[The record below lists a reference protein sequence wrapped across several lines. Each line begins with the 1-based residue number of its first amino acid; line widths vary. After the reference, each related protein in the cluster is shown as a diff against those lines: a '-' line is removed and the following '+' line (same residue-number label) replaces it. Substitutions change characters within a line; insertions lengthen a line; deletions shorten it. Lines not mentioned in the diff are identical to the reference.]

1 MSASSTSAGAGG
13 TDGGVTD
20 ELVAAVRRFTREQ
33 VVPAAAVHEA
43 ADTYPADLVADLA
56 AMGLFGVTID
66 EAYGGLGL
74 DLVTYTT
81 LVEELAWGWMSVT
94 GFLNT
99 HVMAAFLIA
108 RFGTEEQKARLL
120 PAMARGEVR
129 GAYSMSEP
137 DAGSDV
143 AAITTKAVR
152 DGEDWVLNGTKAWVT
167 NGRMAGVVAMLVRTR
182 GTDEDDGADGGS
194 RSGFSV
200 VLVEKEPGASTS
212 GGLTVG
218 PNVHKLGYRGI
229 ETVELSL
236 NEHRVPADAILGGVP
251 GHGFAQMMAAVELG
265 RVNIAARAVGV
276 AQRALDESLAYART
290 RTTFGVPIA
299 RHQAIAFQLAEMATK
314 VTAARLLYRQA
325 ALDKQDGDRG
335 DLIASM
341 AKLFCAETCWEVCQA
356 ALRIHGGNGYATE
369 YPIERLYRDAP
380 LMVIGDGTSEIQKLV
395 ISRRLLEATEG

>member
-1 MSASSTSAGAGG
+1 
-13 TDGGVTD
+13 
-20 ELVAAVRRFTREQ
+20 VRRFTRQ
-33 VVPAAAVHEA
+33 RVVPAAAIHEA
-43 ADTYPADLVADLA
+43 ADSYPADLVGDMAS
-56 AMGLFGVTID
+56 MGLFGVTIA
-66 EAYGGLGL
+66 EEHGGLGL
-74 DLVTYTT
+74 DLGTYTAI
-81 LVEELAWGWMSVT
+81 VEELAWGWMSVT

-99 HVMAAFLIA
+99 HVMAAFLIST
-108 RFGTEEQKARLL
+108 FGTDAQKARLL
-120 PAMARGEVR
+120 PAMATGAVR

-143 AAITTKAVR
+143 AAITTRATR
-152 DGEDWVLNGTKAWVT
+152 DGDEWVLDGTKAWVT
-167 NGRMAGVVAMLVRTR
+167 NGRMAGVVAMLVRTP
-182 GTDEDDGADGGS
+182 DADGAGRHGA
-194 RSGFSV
+194 FSV
-200 VLVEKEPGASTS
+200 VLVEKEPGAAQW

-218 PNVHKLGYRGI
+218 ANVGKLGYRGI

-236 NEHRVPADAILGGVP
+236 AGHRVPDDAILGGVP
-251 GHGFAQMMAAVELG
+251 GRGFAQMMAAVELG

-299 RHQAIAFQLAEMATK
+299 DHQAIAFLLAEMATK

-325 ALDKQDGDRG
+325 AADKQEGGRG

-356 ALRIHGGNGYATE
+356 ALRIHGGNGYATD

-380 LMVIGDGTSEIQKLV
+380 LMVIGDGTSEVQKLV
-395 ISRRLLEATEG
+395 ISRRLLEGHDG

>member
-1 MSASSTSAGAGG
+1 MSATAGASGSGDHASAG
-13 TDGGVTD
+13 DSVTD
-20 ELVAAVRRFTREQ
+20 ELLGVVRRFTRER
-33 VVPAAAVHEA
+33 VVPAAALHEA
-43 ADTYPADLVADLA
+43 ADTYPADLVAELA
-56 AMGLFGVTID
+56 AMGLFGVTIG
-66 EAYGGLGL
+66 EEFGGLGL

-81 LVEELAWGWMSVT
+81 IVEELAWGWMSVT

-99 HVMAAFLIA
+99 HVMAALLIGT
-108 RFGTEEQKARLL
+108 FGTDDQKARLL
-120 PAMARGEVR
+120 PAMAAGEVR

-143 AAITTKAVR
+143 AAITTRAVR
-152 DGEDWVLNGTKAWVT
+152 DGDEWVLDGTKAWVT
-167 NGRMAGVVAMLVRTR
+167 NGRMAGVVAMLVRTPTE
-182 GTDEDDGADGGS
+182 GDGG
-194 RSGFSV
+194 RRGYSV
-200 VLVEKEPGASTS
+200 VLVEKEPGATRH

-236 NEHRVPADAILGGVP
+236 DGHRVPADAILGGVP
-251 GHGFAQMMAAVELG
+251 GRGFGQMMAAVELG
-265 RVNIAARAVGV
+265 RVNIAARATGV

-299 RHQAIAFQLAEMATK
+299 QHQAIAFQLAEMATK

-325 ALDKQDGDRG
+325 AADKQSGDRG

-341 AKLFCAETCWEVCQA
+341 AKLFCAETCWEVCQS

-395 ISRRLLEATEG
+395 ISRRLLESDDA